1 MYIIYHGFCFVLN
14 NIGVFMNR
22 KDLIEELHK
31 LKEAITLVSDRVN
44 EIDED
49 LISCGTNTDN
59 MKKYIATCIDDL
71 YAANTNLTKAI
82 TNLHI
87 SKALYEK

>member
-1 MYIIYHGFCFVLN
+1 MDKYLN
-14 NIGVFMNR
+14 DFL
-22 KDLIEELHK
+22 KDD
-31 LKEAITLVSDRVN
+31 TNVVSDRVI
-44 EIDED
+44 EIEED

-71 YAANTNLTKAI
+71 YAANINLTKVI

-87 SKALYEK
+87 SRILHER

>member
-1 MYIIYHGFCFVLN
+1 
-14 NIGVFMNR
+14 MNR

-31 LKEAITLVSDRVN
+31 LKEAITTVSDRVN

-71 YAANTNLTKAI
+71 YVANINLTKEI

>member
-1 MYIIYHGFCFVLN
+1 
-14 NIGVFMNR
+14 MNR
-22 KDLIEELHK
+22 KDLIEEFHK
-31 LKEAITLVSDRVN
+31 LKEAITVVNDRVS
-44 EIDED
+44 EIEED

-71 YAANTNLTKAI
+71 YAANINLTKAI

-87 SKALYEK
+87 SKALYEKR

>member
-1 MYIIYHGFCFVLN
+1 
-14 NIGVFMNR
+14 MNR
-22 KDLIEELHK
+22 EELIEELHRS
-31 LKEAITLVSDRVN
+31 KETITAVNDRIN
-44 EIDED
+44 EIEED

-71 YAANTNLTKAI
+71 YAANINLTKAI

-87 SKALYEK
+87 SKALYEKQ

>member
-1 MYIIYHGFCFVLN
+1 MTLIV
-14 NIGVFMNR
+14 VWVRMNG
-22 KDLIEELHK
+22 KDLIEELHR
-31 LKEAITLVSDRVN
+31 LKEAITAVSDRVN
-44 EIDED
+44 ETDED
-49 LISCGTNTDN
+49 LISGGTNTDN

-71 YAANTNLTKAI
+71 YAANINLTKAI

>member
-1 MYIIYHGFCFVLN
+1 MLIV
-14 NIGVFMNR
+14 VWVRMNR
-22 KDLIEELHK
+22 KDLIEELYE
-31 LKEAITLVSDRVN
+31 LKEAITVVSDHVN
-44 EIDED
+44 EIEED

-59 MKKYIATCIDDL
+59 MNKYIATCIDDL
-71 YAANTNLTKAI
+71 YAANINLTKAI

>member
-1 MYIIYHGFCFVLN
+1 
-14 NIGVFMNR
+14 MNR
-22 KDLIEELHK
+22 KDLIEELHR
-31 LKEAITLVSDRVN
+31 LKDDINVVSDRVI
-44 EIDED
+44 EIEEA

-71 YAANTNLTKAI
+71 YAANINLTKAI

-87 SKALYEK
+87 SKVLYEK

>member
-1 MYIIYHGFCFVLN
+1 
-14 NIGVFMNR
+14 MNR
-22 KDLIEELHK
+22 KDLIEELHR
-31 LKEAITLVSDRVN
+31 LKDAITLVSDRVN
-44 EIDED
+44 EIEED

-71 YAANTNLTKAI
+71 YAANINLTKAI

-87 SKALYEK
+87 SNALYEK

>member
-1 MYIIYHGFCFVLN
+1 
-14 NIGVFMNR
+14 MNR
-22 KDLIEELHK
+22 KDLIEELHR
-31 LKEAITLVSDRVN
+31 LKDDINVVSDRVI

-71 YAANTNLTKAI
+71 YAANINLTKAI

-87 SKALYEK
+87 SKVLYEK

>member
-1 MYIIYHGFCFVLN
+1 
-14 NIGVFMNR
+14 MNR

-31 LKEAITLVSDRVN
+31 LKDAITVVSDRVS

-49 LISCGTNTDN
+49 LISCGTNADN

-71 YAANTNLTKAI
+71 YAANINLTKAI

-87 SKALYEK
+87 SKALYEKR

>member
-1 MYIIYHGFCFVLN
+1 
-14 NIGVFMNR
+14 MNR

-44 EIDED
+44 EIEED
-49 LISCGTNTDN
+49 LISCDTNTDN
-59 MKKYIATCIDDL
+59 MKKYIATYIDDL
-71 YAANTNLTKAI
+71 YAANINLTKAI

-87 SKALYEK
+87 SRVLYEK

>member
-1 MYIIYHGFCFVLN
+1 MLIVVWVN
-14 NIGVFMNR
+14 MNR
-22 KDLIEELHK
+22 KDLIEELHR
-31 LKEAITLVSDRVN
+31 LKDAITVVSDRVN
-44 EIDED
+44 EIEED

-71 YAANTNLTKAI
+71 YAANINLTKVI

-87 SKALYEK
+87 SKALYEKR

>member
-1 MYIIYHGFCFVLN
+1 
-14 NIGVFMNR
+14 MNR
-22 KDLIEELHK
+22 KDLIEELHR
-31 LKEAITLVSDRVN
+31 LKDDTNVVSDRVI
-44 EIDED
+44 EIEED

-71 YAANTNLTKAI
+71 YAANINLTKVI

-87 SKALYEK
+87 SRILHER

>member
-1 MYIIYHGFCFVLN
+1 M
-14 NIGVFMNR
+14 NI

-31 LKEAITLVSDRVN
+31 LKEAITTVSDRVN
-44 EIDED
+44 EIEED
-49 LISCGTNTDN
+49 LISCGTNTGN

-71 YAANTNLTKAI
+71 YAANINLTKAI

-87 SKALYEK
+87 RKALYEK

>member
-1 MYIIYHGFCFVLN
+1 MLIV
-14 NIGVFMNR
+14 VWVRMNR

-31 LKEAITLVSDRVN
+31 LKEAVTVVSDRVN
-44 EIDED
+44 EIEED

-71 YAANTNLTKAI
+71 YAANINLTKAI

>member
-1 MYIIYHGFCFVLN
+1 MRIILLVS
-14 NIGVFMNR
+14 MNR

-31 LKEAITLVSDRVN
+31 LKEAITAVSDRVN
-44 EIDED
+44 EIEED

-71 YAANTNLTKAI
+71 YAANINLTKAI

-87 SKALYEK
+87 SSVLYEK

>member
-1 MYIIYHGFCFVLN
+1 MLIV
-14 NIGVFMNR
+14 VWVRMNR

-31 LKEAITLVSDRVN
+31 LKEAITTVSDCVN

-59 MKKYIATCIDDL
+59 MNKYIATCIDDL
-71 YAANTNLTKAI
+71 YAANINLTKAI

>member
-1 MYIIYHGFCFVLN
+1 MVLDAN
-14 NIGVFMNR
+14 RSVSMNR

-31 LKEAITLVSDRVN
+31 LKEAITVVSDRVN
-44 EIDED
+44 EIEED

-71 YAANTNLTKAI
+71 YAANINLTKAI

>member
-1 MYIIYHGFCFVLN
+1 MTRIILLVS
-14 NIGVFMNR
+14 MNR

-31 LKEAITLVSDRVN
+31 LKEAITVVSDRVN
-44 EIDED
+44 EIEED

-71 YAANTNLTKAI
+71 YAANINLTKAI

>member
-1 MYIIYHGFCFVLN
+1 
-14 NIGVFMNR
+14 MNR
-22 KDLIEELHK
+22 KDLIEELHR
-31 LKEAITLVSDRVN
+31 LKDDINVVSDHVI
-44 EIDED
+44 EIEED

-71 YAANTNLTKAI
+71 YAANINLTKAI

-87 SKALYEK
+87 SKVLYEK

>member
-1 MYIIYHGFCFVLN
+1 MLIV
-14 NIGVFMNR
+14 VWVRMNR
-22 KDLIEELHK
+22 KDLIEELHR
-31 LKEAITLVSDRVN
+31 LKDAITLVSDRVN
-44 EIDED
+44 EIEED

-59 MKKYIATCIDDL
+59 MNKYIATCIDDL
-71 YAANTNLTKAI
+71 YAANINLTKAI

>member
-1 MYIIYHGFCFVLN
+1 MQMVVCIN
-14 NIGVFMNR
+14 MNR

-31 LKEAITLVSDRVN
+31 LKEAITVVSDRVS

-71 YAANTNLTKAI
+71 YAANINLTKAI

-87 SKALYEK
+87 SKALYGK